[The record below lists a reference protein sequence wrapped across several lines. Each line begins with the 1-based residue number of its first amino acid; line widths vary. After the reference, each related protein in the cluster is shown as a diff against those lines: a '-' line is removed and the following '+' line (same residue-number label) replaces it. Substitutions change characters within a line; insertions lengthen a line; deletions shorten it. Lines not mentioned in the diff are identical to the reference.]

1 MLAQSCTVPGP
12 RTHPLQGYS
21 GVADYKMADAVPD
34 VTVLP
39 ASGQTC
45 ETTGNN
51 PGGCNTFD
59 YILCG
64 APSS

>member
-1 MLAQSCTVPGP
+1 M
-12 RTHPLQGYS
+12 QGYS